1 MSFIIVYNYAT
12 VIDILHSGC
21 YSSCI
26 SNMKNIKG
34 NIYPKKLSV
43 VNTDLC
49 LKVTR
54 VMLMIFSIDLVK
66 WHFKVFLTIYMHQ
79 FGWFSERG
87 VNFLNLL
94 QEKGLPWK
102 RRGGGSGL
110 SMNIC
115 AQVINRPCK
124 EVFSQIARAIYCLPR
139 VSGQA
144 V

>member
-34 NIYPKKLSV
+34 NIWPKKLSV

-54 VMLMIFSIDLVK
+54 VMLMIFWIELVK

-79 FGWFSERG
+79 FGWLSERG
-87 VNFLNLL
+87 LNFLNLL

-102 RRGGGSGL
+102 RRGEGGFSSAL
-110 SMNIC
+110 SMDIW
-115 AQVINRPCK
+115 ARAINRPCK
-124 EVFSQIARAIYCLPR
+124 EVFSQIARAIYCLP
-139 VSGQA
+139 
-144 V
+144 

>member
-26 SNMKNIKG
+26 LNMKNIKG
-34 NIYPKKLSV
+34 NIWPKKLSA
-43 VNTDLC
+43 VNTGLC

-79 FGWFSERG
+79 FGWLSERG
-87 VNFLNLL
+87 FNFLNLL

-102 RRGGGSGL
+102 RRGGGV
-110 SMNIC
+110 
-115 AQVINRPCK
+115 QFRPFNGYLGAGDK
-124 EVFSQIARAIYCLPR
+124 LPLQRGFFTNSVAIYCLP
-139 VSGQA
+139 
-144 V
+144 